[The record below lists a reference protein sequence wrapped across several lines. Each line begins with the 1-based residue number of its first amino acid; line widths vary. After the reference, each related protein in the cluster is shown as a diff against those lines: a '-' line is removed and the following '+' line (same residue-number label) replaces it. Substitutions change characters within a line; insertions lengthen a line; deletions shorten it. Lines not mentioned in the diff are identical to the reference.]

1 MTRKNMA
8 LNSLLGVGLFFG
20 GMLFAQMP
28 AENID
33 PHKHPNLAT
42 AQQHLRE
49 AYAKTDEAQK
59 ENKDELG
66 GHADKAKEHMM
77 AADQELKQAAEFADH
92 RK

>member
-1 MTRKNMA
+1 MNRKNIV
-8 LNSLLGVGLFFG
+8 LNSLLGLSLFFA

-33 PHKHPNLAT
+33 PHKHPNLAA
-42 AQQHLRE
+42 AQQHLRQ

-66 GHADKAKEHMM
+66 GQADKAKEHMM

>member
-1 MTRKNMA
+1 MTRKNVV

-28 AENID
+28 AENIN
-33 PHKHPNLAT
+33 PQKHPNLAE
-42 AQQHLRE
+42 AQQHLRQ

-59 ENKDELG
+59 DNKDELG
-66 GHADKAKEHMM
+66 GHADKAKQHMM
-77 AADQELKQAAEFADH
+77 AADQELKLAAEYADH